1 MWKEA
6 NSLYQLRDN
15 KFDIIED
22 ENDYVLYQIQN
33 IENRDPDLKDKQTRG
48 EIIELISQKNKFE
61 YNSDLLKRIKN
72 NDFNKNDFLNM
83 GKDKIEKI
91 ELNSVKDNK
100 KFDINAIE
108 LLYSMPVNT
117 ITLINDE
124 KDNIYL
130 ARINSF
136 KDMEIRND
144 EDNFKN
150 YIIKQKTNNKNSI
163 LKSYDLFLNNK
174 YKVNLNQKTIE
185 RIKNNF

>member
-1 MWKEA
+1 
-6 NSLYQLRDN
+6 
-15 KFDIIED
+15 
-22 ENDYVLYQIQN
+22 
-33 IENRDPDLKDKQTRG
+33 
-48 EIIELISQKNKFE
+48 
-61 YNSDLLKRIKN
+61 
-72 NDFNKNDFLNM
+72 M

-108 LLYSMPVNT
+108 LLYSMPANT

>member
-1 MWKEA
+1 MQQQK
-6 NSLYQLRDN
+6 S
-15 KFDIIED
+15 KKI
-22 ENDYVLYQIQN
+22 
-33 IENRDPDLKDKQTRG
+33 
-48 EIIELISQKNKFE
+48 LIYFFLFLMIGTLN
-61 YNSDLLKRIKN
+61 
-72 NDFNKNDFLNM
+72 NKNLNNIDLT
-83 GKDKIEKI
+83 K
-91 ELNSVKDNK
+91 
-100 KFDINAIE
+100 
-108 LLYSMPVNT
+108 VNEIVVT
-117 ITLINDE
+117 GLDE